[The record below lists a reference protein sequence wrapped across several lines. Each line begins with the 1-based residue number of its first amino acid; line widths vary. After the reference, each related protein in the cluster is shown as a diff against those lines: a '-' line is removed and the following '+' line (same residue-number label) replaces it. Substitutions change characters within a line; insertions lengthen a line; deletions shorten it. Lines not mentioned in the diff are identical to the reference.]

1 MSSEEPTLDTLKG
14 YKEGLIAA
22 ANARDKAALL
32 NILHELDVYS
42 KPPEALGPS
51 LLGLTV
57 GKLRYHETEE
67 VSERAKALVA
77 RWMAAAPARK
87 RQESLSTRKSTQIS
101 QQEGLRRS
109 GSNVTRR
116 LSAKRTASSRQPSNA
131 TREQTSASTHSDAAP
146 KENMGPPLEPVSRGR
161 TLARDDKKKASASA
175 SLSTRNASQG
185 TPRASEAMSVDRA
198 PSSTPP
204 TRSFATDDL
213 GDASSLHDVP
223 LRALTIE
230 LLYDALASGAGD
242 MPSDT
247 ILPLATAIEDGI
259 YLGTGSSEDA
269 YVGCA
274 HLAFIA
280 LSAASTMSTMRRDL
294 LAGIVS
300 ADDFVDQIVSEAS
313 QGT

>member
-1 MSSEEPTLDTLKG
+1 MASEEPTLDTLKEH
-14 YKEGLIAA
+14 KEGLIAA

-32 NILHELDVYS
+32 GILRKLDVYT
-42 KPPEALGPS
+42 KPPDALGPS

-87 RQESLSTRKSTQIS
+87 RQESLSIRKSTQIS
-101 QQEGLRRS
+101 QKEGLRRS

-116 LSAKRTASSRQPSNA
+116 LSAKRASSSRQLSDA
-131 TREQTSASTHSDAAP
+131 TREQTSASARSDGAP
-146 KENMGPPLEPVSRGR
+146 KENMGPPIEPISRGR
-161 TLARDDKKKASASA
+161 TLARDDKGKKKASAS
-175 SLSTRNASQG
+175 LSARSM
-185 TPRASEAMSVDRA
+185 SEAKSVDEA
-198 PSSTPP
+198 KPP
-204 TRSFATDDL
+204 TRSFTTDGL
-213 GDASSLHDVP
+213 GDASSLHEVP

-230 LLYDALASGAGD
+230 LFYDALVSGAGD

-247 ILPLATAIEDGI
+247 ILPIATTIEDGI
-259 YLGTGSSEDA
+259 YMETGSSEDA
-269 YVGCA
+269 YVQCA

-280 LSAASTMSTMRRDL
+280 LGAASTVSTMRRDL

-300 ADDFVDQIVSEAS
+300 ADEFVDHIVNEAA
-313 QGT
+313 QRT

>member
-1 MSSEEPTLDTLKG
+1 MAPEEPTLDTLKEH
-14 YKEGLIAA
+14 KEGLIAA

-32 NILHELDVYS
+32 DILRKLDVYA
-42 KPPEALGPS
+42 KPPDALGPS

-87 RQESLSTRKSTQIS
+87 RQDSLSTRKSTQIS
-101 QQEGLRRS
+101 QKEGLRRS

-116 LSAKRTASSRQPSNA
+116 LSASIHRAERASSSRQPSNA
-131 TREQTSASTHSDAAP
+131 TREQTSGSARSDGAP
-146 KENMGPPLEPVSRGR
+146 KENMGPPIEPISRGR
-161 TLARDDKKKASASA
+161 ILTRDDKGQEKATASA
-175 SLSTRNASQG
+175 SLSGRS
-185 TPRASEAMSVDRA
+185 ASEAVPVNRTS
-198 PSSTPP
+198 SSTPS
-204 TRSFATDDL
+204 TRNFATDGL

-230 LLYDALASGAGD
+230 LLYDALVSGAGD
-242 MPSDT
+242 MPPDS
-247 ILPLATAIEDGI
+247 ILPIATAIEDGI
-259 YLGTGSSEDA
+259 YMETGSSEDA
-269 YVGCA
+269 YVQCA

-280 LSAASTMSTMRRDL
+280 LSAASTVSTMRRDL

-300 ADDFVDQIVSEAS
+300 ADVFADHIVSEAA
-313 QGT
+313 QRT

>member
-1 MSSEEPTLDTLKG
+1 MASEEPTLDTLKEH
-14 YKEGLIAA
+14 KEGLIAA

-32 NILHELDVYS
+32 GILRKLDVYT
-42 KPPEALGPS
+42 KPPDALGPS

-101 QQEGLRRS
+101 QKEGLRRS

-116 LSAKRTASSRQPSNA
+116 LSAKRASSSCQPSNA
-131 TREQTSASTHSDAAP
+131 TREQTSASARSDAAP
-146 KENMGPPLEPVSRGR
+146 KENMGPPTEPISRGR
-161 TLARDDKKKASASA
+161 TLSRDDKGKKKASAST
-175 SLSTRNASQG
+175 SLTGRG
-185 TPRASEAMSVDRA
+185 ASEAVPVNRT
-198 PSSTPP
+198 PSSTPS
-204 TRSFATDDL
+204 TRNFATDGL

-230 LLYDALASGAGD
+230 LFYDALVSGAGD

-247 ILPLATAIEDGI
+247 ILPIATAIEDGI
-259 YLGTGSSEDA
+259 YMETGSSEDA
-269 YVGCA
+269 YVQCA

-280 LSAASTMSTMRRDL
+280 LSASSTVSTMRRDL

-300 ADDFVDQIVSEAS
+300 ADDFVGQIVSEAA
-313 QGT
+313 QRT

>member
-1 MSSEEPTLDTLKG
+1 MSSEEPTLNTLKE

-32 NILHELDVYS
+32 GILRKLDLYT

-101 QQEGLRRS
+101 QKEGLRRS

-116 LSAKRTASSRQPSNA
+116 LSAKRASSSRQPSNA
-131 TREQTSASTHSDAAP
+131 TREQTSASARSDAAP
-146 KENMGPPLEPVSRGR
+146 KENMGPPAEPISRGR
-161 TLARDDKKKASASA
+161 TLARDEKGKKKASAS
-175 SLSTRNASQG
+175 LSARSAF
-185 TPRASEAMSVDRA
+185 EAKSVDEA
-198 PSSTPP
+198 KPP
-204 TRSFATDDL
+204 TRSFTTDGL
-213 GDASSLHDVP
+213 GDASSLHQVP

-230 LLYDALASGAGD
+230 LFYDALVSGAGD

-247 ILPLATAIEDGI
+247 IIPIATAIEDGI
-259 YLGTGSSEDA
+259 YMDTGASEDD
-269 YVGCA
+269 YVQCA

-280 LSAASTMSTMRRDL
+280 LSASSTVLTMRRDL

-300 ADDFVDQIVSEAS
+300 ADDFADQIVSEAA
-313 QGT
+313 QRT

>member
-1 MSSEEPTLDTLKG
+1 MSSEEPTLDTLKE

-32 NILHELDVYS
+32 GILRKLDAYQ

-87 RQESLSTRKSTQIS
+87 RQESLSIRKSTQIS
-101 QQEGLRRS
+101 QKEGLRRS
-109 GSNVTRR
+109 GSNVKRR
-116 LSAKRTASSRQPSNA
+116 LSAKRASSSRQPSNA
-131 TREQTSASTHSDAAP
+131 TREQTSGPARSDGAP
-146 KENMGPPLEPVSRGR
+146 KENMGPPTEPISRGR
-161 TLARDDKKKASASA
+161 TLARDDKGQKKASASTSLSGRSA
-175 SLSTRNASQG
+175 SEAVPVNRTSSSTLSTRN
-185 TPRASEAMSVDRA
+185 
-198 PSSTPP
+198 
-204 TRSFATDDL
+204 FATDGL

-230 LLYDALASGAGD
+230 LFYDALVSGAGD

-247 ILPLATAIEDGI
+247 ILPIATTIEDGI
-259 YLGTGSSEDA
+259 YMETGSSEDA
-269 YVGCA
+269 YVQCA

-280 LSAASTMSTMRRDL
+280 LSAASTVSTMRRDL

-300 ADDFVDQIVSEAS
+300 ADKFVDHIVNEAA
-313 QGT
+313 QRT